1 MLTRRQVFA
10 ALAATSTAGGS
21 VARAQAKKPLV
32 IAEPV
37 HGVGYLPLYVAQA
50 KGYFAESGIDLH
62 VLTIE
67 SGSGH
72 INAVLSGQAFAFIG
86 GPEHD
91 AYAKLR
97 GAELRSVVNI
107 VDRGNVY
114 LVGAPGSHY
123 DPNDM
128 AAALK
133 GKTVVTGAYGGT
145 PNSIT
150 RYLVAK
156 AGLKLD
162 TDVKLVETTVA
173 GALAV
178 MRAGQAQIAVTSE
191 PQLTQGIKQGI
202 WGEPFYNVPKQ
213 LGPYAYSTINVT
225 QQAVASDPATVEVF
239 VRSLIRGLQ
248 FTHDHPD
255 DASAIARQEFPTM
268 PLDDMKATLT
278 RSFAD
283 ELWSKTGL
291 VSEQGWTTAED
302 VVLAAGLLKQEVP
315 YNAIIDMSFVKR
327 VTG

>member
-1 MLTRRQVFA
+1 MPTRRTMLA
-10 ALAATSTAGGS
+10 GATALALPFRR
-21 VARAQAKKPLV
+21 ARAQGKKRLV

-37 HGVGYLPLYVAQA
+37 HGIGYLPLYVANA

-114 LVGAPGSHY
+114 LVAPKGTQY
-123 DPNDM
+123 DPKDM
-128 AAALK
+128 ATTLR

-156 AGLKLD
+156 AGLKLG
-162 TDVKLVETTVA
+162 TDVMLLETTVA

-178 MRAGQAQIAVTSE
+178 MKAGQAQVAMTSE
-191 PQLTQGIKQGI
+191 PQLTQGIRQGI
-202 WGEPFYNVPKQ
+202 WGEPFYSVPAQ
-213 LGPYAYSTINVT
+213 LGPYAYSTINV
-225 QQAVASDPATVEVF
+225 QQDSVAHDPATVEAF
-239 VRSLIRGLQ
+239 VRNLIRGLR
-248 FTHDHPD
+248 FTHEHPEE
-255 DASAIARQEFPTM
+255 AAAVARQEFPTM
-268 PLDDMKATLT
+268 PADDMKATLD

-283 ELWSKTGL
+283 GLWSTDGL
-291 VSEQGWTTAED
+291 VSQQAWTTAKD
-302 VVLAAGLLKQEVP
+302 VVLAAGLLKQDVP
-315 YNAIIDMSFVKR
+315 YDAIIDMSFVKR
-327 VTG
+327 VAAG